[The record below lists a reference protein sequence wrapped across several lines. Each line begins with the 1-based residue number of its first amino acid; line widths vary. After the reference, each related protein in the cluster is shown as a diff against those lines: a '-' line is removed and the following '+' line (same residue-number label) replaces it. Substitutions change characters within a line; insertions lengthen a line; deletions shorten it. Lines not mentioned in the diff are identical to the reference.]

1 MNSALTP
8 DEQSFLDGFLTG
20 QFRGIRSMRMTA
32 NLLLLVGGLLLA
44 GTALY
49 LTRNMTDSAAYTV
62 GLPNFVG
69 GILLFVSAIILFRR
83 AANVKML
90 HSILSKLSR
99 MTVAP

>member
-8 DEQSFLDGFLTG
+8 DEQSYLDGFLTG
-20 QFRGIRSMRMTA
+20 QFRGIRSMRLSA

-49 LTRNMTDSAAYTV
+49 LTRNMTDSAVYTV

-69 GILLFVSAIILFRR
+69 GILLIVSALILFRR
-83 AANVKML
+83 AANVKIL